1 VAKSNTST
9 PSDAVTVTPEIDP
22 ELKALLESAG
32 VDYNAVNIPSQ
43 DFAYPVPLDELCS
56 IKWPELPKALVS
68 PPMVV
73 KRVAEFPE
81 GEKFPGYKGFV
92 RLEAALPNGEYV
104 AWSTHLFN
112 KTTGELGP
120 IAEYI
125 RSLSPPFAMRVGSFE
140 TSTPPRRVFRPVPL
154 LEPIHAKA

>member
-9 PSDAVTVTPEIDP
+9 PSDAVATVPQIDP

-32 VDYNAVNIPSQ
+32 VDYNSVQIPSQ
-43 DFAYPVPLDELCS
+43 DFAYPVPLDQLCT

-73 KRVAEFPE
+73 KRMVDFPE
-81 GEKFPGYKGFV
+81 GEKFEGYKGFI
-92 RLEAALPNGEYV
+92 RCEAALPNGEYV

-120 IAEYI
+120 IAEYV
-125 RSLSPPFAMRVGSFE
+125 RSLTLPFAIRIGSFE
-140 TSTPPRRVFRPVPL
+140 TSTVGRRVFRPVPL
-154 LEPIHAKA
+154 LEPVRANR